1 MDTVPFLPQDSL
13 EQQVARLQAL
23 LEAAR
28 QVHST
33 IRANEV
39 LLQTA
44 RIIVRELEMKGALF
58 LAAGTGEMLVSYG
71 EIPPAPYEGCGRFPL
86 FSRENHQLLAE
97 LVVTAPDCGEFSLYE
112 QDFVEGLVLQAAVA
126 LENATLHQRDVEWAR
141 VQQDLEAARTLQRS
155 LLPKSLPEIPGF
167 SLAARST
174 TCYEVGGD
182 YLDSIPLA
190 DGTHLMVV
198 ADVAGKGLA
207 SAIVAT
213 SFRAALRSLAGQALK
228 LDEVAA
234 RLSQQHWDEGT
245 EAQKRYMTALF
256 LRLDPGTQQIEVVN
270 AGHNPA
276 ALVLPDGAVQMI
288 EASGTPLGMLPGMG
302 YTAEHFDFPPGSR
315 MLMYTDGLTEVFRGD
330 EEFGQD
336 RLIDTFRA
344 TKQPEAERVLDLL
357 WETLG
362 TFSYHEAQT
371 DDMTALAICHL
382 PPKSLRAGDQTF
394 MKNGS
399 SVQVRLPS
407 ELGFEKVA
415 MSTAASM
422 AGLMGFTEDRIEDL
436 KTAVA
441 EACIN
446 AIEHGNQLN
455 STLSVGV
462 VLSTSEDELE
472 VKVIDDG
479 AGVRQSPHAPDIDRK
494 MHGEEDPRGM
504 GMFLIQNL
512 VDEAEWHQGPPGK
525 SFVRLVIRLDKENQ

>member
-1 MDTVPFLPQDSL
+1 MPQDSL

-28 QVHST
+28 HVHSS
-33 IRANEV
+33 IQVKDV
-39 LLQTA
+39 LQETA
-44 RIIVRELEMKGALF
+44 RILVRELELSGALF
-58 LAAGTGEMLVSYG
+58 LMPGASEPVASYG
-71 EIPPAPYEGCGRFPL
+71 DTLAPPYEGCGRFPL
-86 FSRENHQLLAE
+86 FSGESHQLLAE
-97 LVVTAPDCGEFSLYE
+97 LVVSMPDSGEYSLYE
-112 QDFVEGLVLQAAVA
+112 QDFIEGLVLQTAVA
-126 LENATLHQRDVEWAR
+126 LENATLHERDLEWAR
-141 VQQDLEAARTLQRS
+141 VQQDLDAARLLQRS
-155 LLPKSLPEIPGF
+155 LLPRAMPDIPGF
-167 SLAARST
+167 SIAARST

-182 YLDSIPLA
+182 YLDTMTLP

-213 SFRAALRSLAGQALK
+213 AFRAAVRSQSGHNLSLED
-228 LDEVAA
+228 LAA
-234 RLSQQHWDEGT
+234 RLSQQHWSEGG
-245 EAQKRYMTALF
+245 EARRRYMTALF
-256 LRLDPGTQQIEVVN
+256 LRLDPAQHEIEMVN

-276 ALVLPDGAVQMI
+276 AVSLPGGELRMI
-288 EASGTPLGMLPGMG
+288 EASGPPLGMLPGMT
-302 YTAEHFDFPPGSR
+302 YAAERFAFPPGAR
-315 MLMYTDGLTEVFRGD
+315 MLLYTDGLTEVFHGD

-336 RLIDTFRA
+336 RLVETFRN
-344 TKQPEAERVLDLL
+344 TPCPEAERVLDVL
-357 WETLG
+357 WDTLG
-362 TFSYHEAQT
+362 TFSFHEPQT
-371 DDMTALAICHL
+371 DDMTALAIFHL
-382 PPKSLRAGDQTF
+382 APESLRAGDQTC
-394 MKNGS
+394 MKSGS

-422 AGLMGFTEDRIEDL
+422 AALMGFSEDRIEDL

-455 STLSVGV
+455 SSLSVGV
-462 VLSTSEDELE
+462 VLSNNDDELE

-479 AGVRQSPHAPDIDRK
+479 NGVRQSPHAPDIDRK

-504 GMFLIQNL
+504 GMFLIQAL

-525 SFVRLVIRLDKENQ
+525 SFVRLVIRLDKENQECR